1 MTWTTFRI
9 TLPAMAL
16 AATAALSVA
25 TAPKQAYACSGDPYM
40 GEVCAFGFDFCPQGF
55 LPADGRILSIRD
67 NQALF
72 TLLMNHYGGD
82 GRITFAL
89 PDYRGR
95 SLVGQG
101 SAPGLSQVT
110 LGQRRGQEEVTLQPS
125 QTVPTAEQPGNGPQ
139 AMVQPVATVPPQM
152 GVTYC
157 IATQG
162 RYPIRPY

>member
-1 MTWTTFRI
+1 MRWMNFRV
-9 TLPAMAL
+9 TLPAIAMAV
-16 AATAALSVA
+16 TGALSVG
-25 TAPKQAYACSGDPYM
+25 TASKQAYACSGDPYM
-40 GEVCAFGFDFCPQGF
+40 GMVCAFSFDFCPQGF
-55 LPADGRILSIRD
+55 LPADGRLMTIHD

-72 TLLMNHYGGD
+72 SLLMNKYGGD
-82 GRITFAL
+82 GRTTFAL

-110 LGQRRGQEEVTLQPS
+110 LGQRRGQEEITLK
-125 QTVPTAEQPGNGPQ
+125 PTKTMPTSEQPGSGPQ
-139 AMVQPVATVPPQM
+139 AMVQPVATLPPQM

-162 RYPIRPY
+162 MYPVRPY